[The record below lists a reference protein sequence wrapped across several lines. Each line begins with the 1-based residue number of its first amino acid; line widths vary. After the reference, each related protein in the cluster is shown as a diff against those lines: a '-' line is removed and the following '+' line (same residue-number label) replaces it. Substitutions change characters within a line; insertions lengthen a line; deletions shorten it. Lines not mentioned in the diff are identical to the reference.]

1 MPLAS
6 HVTQK
11 NQNEG
16 QEFLKIGYTAK
27 THPYDATDY
36 LSAVATFTRKRQP
49 ILVGSIWWDFLN
61 LEFDIY
67 FFF

>member
-36 LSAVATFTRKRQP
+36 LSAVATFTRKHQRK
-49 ILVGSIWWDFLN
+49 LVLPTQ
-61 LEFDIY
+61 
-67 FFF
+67 